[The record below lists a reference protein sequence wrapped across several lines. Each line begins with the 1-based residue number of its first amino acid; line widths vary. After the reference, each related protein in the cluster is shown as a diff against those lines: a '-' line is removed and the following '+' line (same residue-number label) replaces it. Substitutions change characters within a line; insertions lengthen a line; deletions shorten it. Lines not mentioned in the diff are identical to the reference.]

1 MDFCQSETDGDLC
14 KYETYDVEGKYGGH
28 VSYVLADHDT
38 FPLTT
43 FPLTEIYI
51 YCHDDEEH
59 L

>member
-38 FPLTT
+38 FPLT
-43 FPLTEIYI
+43 EIYI